1 MIRIATAATL
11 IAALALPVLGVSAAS
26 AGGRS
31 KDDRAAFWQTLH
43 QEVEPWSGQMVAANP
58 APGTATAPAMAAAP
72 VKSPA
77 TTHALA
83 PSPMAA
89 KPAG

>member
-43 QEVEPWSGQMVAANP
+43 QEVEPWSGQMTASNP
-58 APGTATAPAMAAAP
+58 APSTAPAMAAAP
-72 VKSPA
+72 TKNAA

-83 PSPMAA
+83 PSPTAA